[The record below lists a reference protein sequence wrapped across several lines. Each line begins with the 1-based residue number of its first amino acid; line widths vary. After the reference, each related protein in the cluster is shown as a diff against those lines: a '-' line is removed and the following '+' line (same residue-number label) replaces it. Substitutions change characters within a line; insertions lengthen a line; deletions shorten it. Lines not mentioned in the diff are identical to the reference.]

1 MRKRHSVELRM
12 AMGML
17 MDMPLP
23 LLRGRGVTRGG
34 GSGLGAVDVENGIR
48 ARAAVAALIYAQGG
62 GPTADF
68 LVVAGAGL
76 PAVAEDVRVWGGVL
90 VGVVVAA

>member
-1 MRKRHSVELRM
+1 M

-23 LLRGRGVTRGG
+23 FLRSRTTSRRGRR
-34 GSGLGAVDVENGIR
+34 SGLSAVDVENGIR
-48 ARAAVAALIYAQGG
+48 ARAVVAALVHAQGG

-76 PAVAEDVRVWGGVL
+76 PAVAEDVRIRGRVL
-90 VGVVVAA
+90 VGVVVAACGEREC